1 MTYSNLNHTYII
13 IMGDYLVKS
22 LFQKIFNRI
31 RIIPSKN
38 LYNDKAAPC
47 TGLPA
52 LEPNTCQSLFLR
64 VLKYTY
70 ENSRKIESILSEIR
84 RKS

>member
-13 IMGDYLVKS
+13 IAGDCLVKRF
-22 LFQKIFNRI
+22 FQKNFNRI

-38 LYNDKAAPC
+38 VYDDQKAPC

-52 LEPNTCQSLFLR
+52 LE
-64 VLKYTY
+64 
-70 ENSRKIESILSEIR
+70 
-84 RKS
+84 